1 MFSRLSQLARHLSRP
16 LPNYAHRS
24 AAAFSSST
32 SRMTSSSNVETIS
45 GPQKGLI
52 QTAGCLIIGDEVLG
66 GKTVDTNSAYFA
78 KFCFSLGVQ
87 LRRIEVI
94 ADDED
99 EIIEAARR
107 MSKNYDFVVTSGG
120 IGPTHDDITYQS
132 IAKAF
137 GLELRLHEPTMARMK
152 KFSKPH
158 KSQPNFSWDVPS
170 PALTAKMRMAQLPT
184 DPNVPDEQQVI
195 HVKEDLWVP
204 LAVVNGNIHI
214 LPGVPRLFEAMLEGY
229 KPRLLPRLKDPE
241 GKGMYRMLF
250 STPIAESQIA
260 DYLTQLAAKVGPKG
274 VKVGSYPR
282 WGKNR
287 NAVTL
292 VGNDREY
299 MDSLEAEVA
308 EGVQG
313 KRVFVEGEDDTDD
326 ETDVKKD
333 KDA

>member
-1 MFSRLSQLARHLSRP
+1 
-16 LPNYAHRS
+16 
-24 AAAFSSST
+24 
-32 SRMTSSSNVETIS
+32 MTSSSNVETVS
-45 GPQKGLI
+45 GPEKGLI

-137 GLELRLHEPTMARMK
+137 GLELRLHEPTWAKMR
-152 KFSKPH
+152 KFSRPH
-158 KSQPNFSWDVPS
+158 KSQPNFDWDVPS

-184 DPNVPDEQQVI
+184 DPNIPDEQQVI

-241 GKGMYRMLF
+241 GKGLYRMLF

-260 DYLTQLAAKVGPKG
+260 DYLTQLAAKVEPKG

-308 EGVQG
+308 AGVQG
-313 KRVFVEGEDDTDD
+313 KRVLVEGEDDTDD